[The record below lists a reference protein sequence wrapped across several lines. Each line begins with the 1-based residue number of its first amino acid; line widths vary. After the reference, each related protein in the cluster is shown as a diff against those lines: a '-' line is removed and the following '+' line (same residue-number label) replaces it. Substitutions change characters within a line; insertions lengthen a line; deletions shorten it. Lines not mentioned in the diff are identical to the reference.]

1 MRKPHEYGDC
11 YFCGGQV
18 VEKIIELDFR
28 WQGKLYILEG
38 VPVGVCQQ
46 CGEKYFTA
54 KVSQAIDQAIKSGKV
69 KRLAQVPV
77 MELSTK

>member
-1 MRKPHEYGDC
+1 MRRPHEYGDC

-18 VEKIIELDFR
+18 VEKVIELDFR
-28 WQGKLYILEG
+28 WQGKPYILEG
-38 VPVGVCQQ
+38 VPAGVCQQ

-54 KVSQAIDQAIKSGKV
+54 KVSQAIDRAIKSGKV

-77 MELSTK
+77 MELLTR